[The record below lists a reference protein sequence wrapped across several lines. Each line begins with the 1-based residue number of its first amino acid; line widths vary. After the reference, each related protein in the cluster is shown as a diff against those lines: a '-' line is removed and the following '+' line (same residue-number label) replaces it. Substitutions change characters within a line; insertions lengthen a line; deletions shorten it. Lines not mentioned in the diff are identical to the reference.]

1 MILIYFNLCSIYQ
14 GITAGCKDIYYY
26 NIDCQWI
33 DITDLNP
40 GKVVDLLYFV
50 LSSEFISP

>member
-1 MILIYFNLCSIYQ
+1 MGDYDYNAYHFQ

-33 DITDLNP
+33 DITELDVGNITC
-40 GKVVDLLYFV
+40 
-50 LSSEFISP
+50 SSSSSVFICI